1 MDYSKLYGKIRE
13 VYKTQK
19 AFGEAMGMS
28 ISAVNQR
35 LSGNTQW
42 TSPDI
47 VKACELLGIPLSEAH
62 LYFFTQKVEK
72 I

>member
-13 VYKTQK
+13 AYKTQK
-19 AFGEAMGMS
+19 AFAVAMGMS
-28 ISAVNQR
+28 LSAVNQR
-35 LSGNTQW
+35 LNGGIQW
-42 TSPDI
+42 TSPEI